1 MEKEPFISIVNPIS
15 IETEMKS
22 AYLDYAM
29 SVIVGRA
36 LPDVRDGLKPV
47 HRRVLF
53 AMNELGNG
61 YNKAYKKSARIVGD
75 VIGKYHPHGDQAV
88 YDTMVRM
95 AQEFSMRYP
104 LIDGQG
110 NFGSVDGDPPAA
122 MRYTEVRMTRLSSEF
137 LSDIDKETVDFGR
150 NYDDSLDEPLILSA
164 KVPNLLLNGSAGI
177 AVGMATN
184 IPPHNIVEVSKAMQR
199 LIDNP
204 NASIDELMKDVRGPD
219 FPTAGIICGTE
230 GIQSAY
236 RTGRGKV
243 VIRSRVTLEP
253 MEKGNRERII
263 VSELPYQVN
272 KAKMIE
278 HIADLAR
285 DKKIE
290 GISEIRD
297 ESNREGIRVV
307 IELKRDVN
315 STVLLNQLYQ
325 NTDLQTSFGIIML
338 TLVGNRPKVL
348 NLKEMLT
355 EFIAF
360 RREVVTRR
368 CIFELGKAKARA
380 HILEGLKIA
389 LDELDAVIS
398 LIRKSKDPIVARDGL
413 MKNFKLSMIQS
424 QAILDMRLQR
434 LTNLER
440 EKILDEYKAVMAEID
455 RLETI
460 LGNEKLIYKIISD
473 ETAEMVKLYG
483 DKRRTEIQGKIVE
496 MDAEDLIQEE
506 EMVVTISHQ
515 GYIKRNPLTLYHSQK
530 RGGRGKLGMGVKDE
544 DFPSMIFTSSTHDY
558 LLVFSNTGRVYWVKV
573 HEIPQLGRTSKGKPM
588 VTMVKMS
595 PEEKMTAILSVPKFV
610 EGQYILMC
618 TAQGVIK
625 KCDLM
630 DFANPRASGIIA
642 IGLDKGDTLISAQLT
657 DGQNE
662 MVLTTH
668 GGISIRFHEKDV
680 RSMGRSAGGVRGIDL
695 EEKDYV
701 IGMVLAR
708 DKTYLLTATE
718 RGYGKRTELEEYRTQ
733 SRGGKGLIST
743 KITDRNGPVI
753 GCLQV
758 QDDDDVMI
766 LTDQAKVIRM
776 HAKEISIFGRNTQG
790 VRLVTLEKG
799 EKITAVTKL
808 AIEDDDDASDVVAP
822 VSKNEE

>member
-718 RGYGKRTELEEYRTQ
+718 RGYGKRTKLEEYRTQ
-733 SRGGKGLIST
+733 SRGDKKLIST